1 MGLVHFPK
9 NAEYLIERNDIESL
23 KKILV
28 RAAYLAKNET
38 KRRGEGYRCFG
49 GSNI

>member
-23 KKILV
+23 KKMLE
-28 RAAYLAKNET
+28 RAAYLAKHET